1 MPPLERENTIMEGV
15 KALQAAC
22 TIFSFIPT
30 LLRKFCELCVYIFT
44 NFKAAAIF
52 ACCALVFLVGITCV
66 IFYTESRYDIKARL
80 ADFFSPYQRSNSVG
94 EF

>member
-1 MPPLERENTIMEGV
+1 MPPVERENTLMEGV
-15 KALQAAC
+15 RAMKAVC

-30 LLRKFCELCVYIFT
+30 LMRKFFETCVYIFT

-52 ACCALVFLVGITCV
+52 MCCVLVFLVGITFV

-80 ADFFSPYQRSNSVG
+80 ADFFVPYQRSNSVG